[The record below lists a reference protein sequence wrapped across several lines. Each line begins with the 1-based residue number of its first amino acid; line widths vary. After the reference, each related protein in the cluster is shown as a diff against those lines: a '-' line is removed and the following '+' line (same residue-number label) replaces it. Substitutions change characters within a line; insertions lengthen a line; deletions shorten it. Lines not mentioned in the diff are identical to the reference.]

1 MVLPRFHLLLTPTT
15 VKHGFPGVQSAHLYH
30 SVHYDLGMDSYPIK
44 EARRRLGDM
53 HSAVVHGA
61 AHPRITKNGKDP
73 VVLVTEQEWQ
83 ELQQFR
89 RERAARQADRE
100 ATRIRDYLDAGKT
113 PPGYEVYTREQ
124 IASGDWLA

>member
-1 MVLPRFHLLLTPTT
+1 M
-15 VKHGFPGVQSAHLYH
+15 
-30 SVHYDLGMDSYPIK
+30 HYGLDMESYPIK

-73 VVLVTEQEWQ
+73 VVLITEQEWR
-83 ELQQFR
+83 ELQQLR
-89 RERAARQADRE
+89 RERAALEADRE
-100 ATRIRDYLDAGKT
+100 ATRIRGYLDAGRT